1 MHDVLLGRVCGVV
14 VVILLSRVWGRGIV
28 LPTALY
34 LEFGIVAVLWSSTSW
49 ICRGGDGVS
58 VMRNQGFKHVHERCD

>member
-49 ICRGGDGVS
+49 ICRGGGMV
-58 VMRNQGFKHVHERCD
+58 

>member
-1 MHDVLLGRVCGVV
+1 MHDALLGRVRGVV

-49 ICRGGDGVS
+49 MCGGDGVS
-58 VMRNQGFKHVHERCD
+58 VVRNQGLKHVHERCD